1 MIRHTIVTS
10 ARDLKNDL
18 SLEELK
24 SLERAMDHS
33 VKTAERVYQ
42 HNKQQLIND
51 NTKIIEFV
59 LELNG
64 RDKWYKEI
72 QEGMEDE
79 IEKGLLLGD
88 IELKEEKED
97 KEETDEED
105 EADKKKKKKKKKKDL
120 VGQKIGNRWRK
131 FTNDEAD
138 LVRRLFRTYIEAQV
152 KKRDPISTKEIKQMY
167 KTTID
172 RISPSGPYAELLKF
186 DIDEIAWKVRTI
198 IQTDKRQEDRWAQ
211 RQEQLENAWL
221 DGVGKGNGKGKG
233 KGIKWDPNPKLQML
247 NRLLF
252 RSSNIVS

>member
-1 MIRHTIVTS
+1 MLQTLAWLRIHIDQCNPFDGCLFTSIMDVPLIDIYRLLKRAWDEAGLKSRFTSTMISHTIVTS

-24 SLERAMDHS
+24 SLARAMDHS

-51 NTKIIEFV
+51 NTKIIESV

-64 RDKWYKEI
+64 RDNWYKEI
-72 QEGMEDE
+72 QEGMEEE

-105 EADKKKKKKKKKKDL
+105 EADKKKKKKDL
-120 VGQKIGNRWRK
+120 MGQKIGNRWRK

-138 LVRRLFRTYIEAQV
+138 LVRRLFRTYIEARV
-152 KKRDPISTKEIKQMY
+152 EKRDPISTKEIK
-167 KTTID
+167 KCT
-172 RISPSGPYAELLKF
+172 
-186 DIDEIAWKVRTI
+186 
-198 IQTDKRQEDRWAQ
+198 RQQWIEYHH
-211 RQEQLENAWL
+211 L
-221 DGVGKGNGKGKG
+221 VH
-233 KGIKWDPNPKLQML
+233 ML
-247 NRLLF
+247 N
-252 RSSNIVS
+252 S

>member
-1 MIRHTIVTS
+1 MS

-18 SLEELK
+18 SLEELR
-24 SLERAMDHS
+24 SLARAMDHS

-64 RDKWYKEI
+64 RDNWYKEI
-72 QEGMEDE
+72 QEGMEE
-79 IEKGLLLGD
+79 IEKGLLFGD

-97 KEETDEED
+97 KETDEED
-105 EADKKKKKKKKKKDL
+105 EADKKKKKKKKDL

-138 LVRRLFRTYIEAQV
+138 LVRRLFQTYIEARV
-152 KKRDPISTKEIKQMY
+152 EKRDPISTKEIKQMY

-172 RISPSGPYAELLKF
+172 
-186 DIDEIAWKVRTI
+186 
-198 IQTDKRQEDRWAQ
+198 
-211 RQEQLENAWL
+211 
-221 DGVGKGNGKGKG
+221 
-233 KGIKWDPNPKLQML
+233 
-247 NRLLF
+247 
-252 RSSNIVS
+252 